1 MNAILKALMVC
12 GVLVAGVAS
21 AADTYPAKPLRLV
34 VPFGPG
40 GVGDITS
47 RAVMQ
52 KMSESL
58 GQQVIIDN
66 RPSAGGIVA
75 AEMVTKAE
83 PDGYTMMLLNN
94 TNAVSAAMFKKL
106 PYDTVNDFAMVTT
119 IGAFSIG
126 VLVAPESPAKSV
138 KDLIALAKAS
148 GGKMNIGSI
157 NIGTT
162 QYLAAELFKSMSGA
176 NITTVPFNNTAAVIS
191 ALRGGSVQVA
201 FEFLPPVLGQV
212 RAGALRAIAVSS
224 KARFSPLPSVPTLDE
239 SGLAGYD
246 VVSWNGIGVP
256 AKTPRAII
264 ERLNREVHAA
274 VNSPQVRQR
283 FQELGVEPNLNT
295 PDGMRKSV
303 VAEIA
308 KWNALIDQARI
319 PRL

>member
-1 MNAILKALMVC
+1 MKSILEAVMVC
-12 GVLVAGVAS
+12 GVLAGGLAS
-21 AADTYPAKPLRLV
+21 AAETYPAKPLRLV

-75 AEMVTKAE
+75 AEMVAKAE

-94 TNAVSAAMFKKL
+94 TNAVSAAIFKKL

-126 VLVAPESPAKSV
+126 VLVAPESPVKSV

-176 NITTVPFNNTAAVIS
+176 DTTTVPFNNTAAVIS
-191 ALRGGSVQVA
+191 ALRGGS
-201 FEFLPPVLGQV
+201 
-212 RAGALRAIAVSS
+212 AGASGSGASTEVTSPTAIS
-224 KARFSPLPSVPTLDE
+224 
-239 SGLAGYD
+239 
-246 VVSWNGIGVP
+246 
-256 AKTPRAII
+256 
-264 ERLNREVHAA
+264 AA
-274 VNSPQVRQR
+274 
-283 FQELGVEPNLNT
+283 
-295 PDGMRKSV
+295 MR
-303 VAEIA
+303 
-308 KWNALIDQARI
+308 R
-319 PRL
+319 

>member
-1 MNAILKALMVC
+1 MKSILKAVMAC
-12 GVLVAGVAS
+12 GVLAGGLAS
-21 AADTYPAKPLRLV
+21 AAETYPAKPLRLV

-52 KMSESL
+52 RMSESL

-75 AEMVTKAE
+75 AEMVAKAE

-176 NITTVPFNNTAAVIS
+176 DTTTVPFNNTAAVIS

-212 RAGALRAIAVSS
+212 RAGALRAVAVSS

-264 ERLNREVHAA
+264 DRLNQEVHAA

-295 PDGMRKSV
+295 PEGMRKSV

-308 KWNALIDQARI
+308 KWNALIDKARI

>member
-1 MNAILKALMVC
+1 MNSILKVVMACV
-12 GVLVAGVAS
+12 VLAGTLAS
-21 AADTYPAKPLRLV
+21 AAETFPAKPLRLV

-75 AEMVTKAE
+75 AEMVAKSE

-126 VLVAPESPAKSV
+126 VLVAPESPVKSV

-176 NITTVPFNNTAAVIS
+176 DTTTVPFNNTAAVIS

-201 FEFLPPVLGQV
+201 FEFLPPVLGQI
-212 RAGALRAIAVSS
+212 RAGALRAVAVSS
-224 KARFSPLPSVPTLDE
+224 KARFSPLPGVPTLDE

-264 ERLNREVHAA
+264 DRLHQEVHAA

-295 PDGMRKSV
+295 PEGMRKSV

-308 KWNALIDQARI
+308 KWNALIDKARI